1 MIRALI
7 TRAKVDRSPAAGN
20 LYQLAWLGGRVT
32 PDVEHMQ
39 PQGLHFRAPGAA
51 QGALLAPSADPSV
64 AVVVGLGGAL
74 PPDDLV
80 EGEGGLHYLGEWRV
94 FVDADGKV
102 HLGAR
107 DPSDF
112 VALASK
118 VDQAINDLNTAISA
132 GFDAVGAA
140 MAADGALGKAAF
152 EGLAPTPDVGSRTPR
167 TWAGGGR
174 TSWPTYPGTCSAPAC
189 GPSRGAECP
198 RPWSWPRP
206 WSRRPWPAGWRTAC
220 TCRWR

>member
-112 VALASK
+112 VALASL
-118 VDQAINDLNTAISA
+118 VAAELDAIRTYVNGHTHVIPA
-132 GFDAVGAA
+132 GTDIPG
-140 MAADGALGKAAF
+140 
-152 EGLAPTPDVGSRTPR
+152 GLAP
-167 TWAGGGR
+167 
-174 TSWPTYPGTCSAPAC
+174 APAPPM
-189 GPSRGAECP
+189 GPIGNVASAVLK
-198 RPWSWPRP
+198 
-206 WSRRPWPAGWRTAC
+206 AQ
-220 TCRWR
+220 